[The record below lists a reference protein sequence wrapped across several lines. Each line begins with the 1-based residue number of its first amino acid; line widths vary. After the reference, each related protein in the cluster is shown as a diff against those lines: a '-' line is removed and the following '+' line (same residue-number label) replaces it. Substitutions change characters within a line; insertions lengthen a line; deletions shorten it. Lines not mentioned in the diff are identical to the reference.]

1 MCDFFIPLD
10 GSRRIYFTKHS
21 IGARQSAGILYFC
34 RLNED
39 KLISMALTDIILLA
53 IVIIAAVTG
62 ALRGIVAQIGAIAA
76 LLAAILVCRFFG
88 GTIAD
93 ALVSHGSEHETTMR
107 VLVYALVF
115 VATYFGVWL
124 LARLFG
130 AAVSAMHLRPF
141 DRIAGSLF
149 RIAEWLIITS
159 IVLNVYFAVCP
170 SDKGAFCNPA
180 KPWRAATVKI
190 APAHAGYITN

>member
-1 MCDFFIPLD
+1 MQF
-10 GSRRIYFTKHS
+10 
-21 IGARQSAGILYFC
+21 
-34 RLNED
+34 E
-39 KLISMALTDIILLA
+39 KLLHMALTDIILLA
-53 IVIIAAVTG
+53 IVVIAAVTG
-62 ALRGIVAQIGAIAA
+62 AMRGIVSQIGAIAA

-93 ALVSHGSEHETTMR
+93 AVVCHGSEHETLWR
-107 VLVYALVF
+107 VLCYALVF

-141 DRIAGSLF
+141 DRIAGALF

-159 IVLNVYFAVCP
+159 IVLNVYLAVCP
-170 SDKGAFCNPA
+170 SDRSGFCTPS
-180 KPWRAATVKI
+180 KPWRSAIVKI
-190 APAHAGYITN
+190 APALSGYLTN

>member
-1 MCDFFIPLD
+1 
-10 GSRRIYFTKHS
+10 
-21 IGARQSAGILYFC
+21 
-34 RLNED
+34 
-39 KLISMALTDIILLA
+39 MALTDIILLA

-62 ALRGIVAQIGAIAA
+62 AIAA
-76 LLAAILVCRFFG
+76 LLAAIIVCRFFG

-93 ALVSHGSEHETTMR
+93 ALVSHGSEHETTLR
-107 VLVYALVF
+107 VLCYALVF

-141 DRIAGSLF
+141 DRIAGAAF

-159 IVLNVYFAVCP
+159 ILLNVYFAVCP
-170 SDKGAFCNPA
+170 SDRGTFCHPA

-190 APAHAGYITN
+190 APALAGYISD